1 MYYIIEDTLKEC
13 CKKDIMKNEKQ
24 FVAILTPKE
33 WSTNRDIFDMG
44 IDIEPD
50 TAEIHST
57 KAEVNYDSLTGTFSV
72 PDRSD
77 ITGDD
82 KKFAFALDEKG
93 IVFIDDSG
101 EAEKIINV
109 IKKSKKWRMPSL
121 ERFLYDFLNCIIK
134 DDLMIMEG
142 YERELDDMENA
153 ILNQGIDTVSNRVN
167 EIRDDI
173 RDLKTHYE
181 QLDDLAEVLEDNEN
195 NFFKKENLRYFR
207 MFLNRLDRFRDLSSS
222 LRDYTMQIHDLYKAQ
237 LEIKQNRIMTVL
249 TVVTTIFTPITVLTG
264 WYGMNFRYM
273 PELDMRYAYP
283 AMVII
288 SGVVVISGLIYFK
301 IKKWL

>member
-1 MYYIIEDTLKEC
+1 MYYIIDDTLKEC
-13 CKKDIMKNEKQ
+13 GKENIIKNKKQ
-24 FVAILTPKE
+24 FVATLTSEE
-33 WSTNRDIFDMG
+33 WISNRNIFDMG

-50 TAEIHST
+50 TSEIHST
-57 KAEVNYDSLTGTFSV
+57 KAEVNYDSLTGTFSI
-72 PDRSD
+72 PDRHD
-77 ITGDD
+77 ITGED

-93 IVFIDDSG
+93 VVFIDDSG
-101 EAEKIINV
+101 EADKIIVN

-134 DDLMIMEG
+134 DDLMIMES
-142 YERELDDMENA
+142 YERELDDMESA
-153 ILNQGIDTVSNRVN
+153 ILNRGTDTVSNRVN

-249 TVVTTIFTPITVLTG
+249 TVVTTVFTPITVFTG
-264 WYGMNFRYM
+264 WYGMNFKYM
-273 PELDMRYAYP
+273 PELNMRYAYP
-283 AMVII
+283 VFVII
-288 SGVVVISGLIYFK
+288 SAVVVISGLVYFK
-301 IKKWL
+301 LKKWL

>member
-13 CKKDIMKNEKQ
+13 NKEDVIKNKKQ
-24 FVAILTPKE
+24 FVVTLTSKE
-33 WSTNRDIFDMG
+33 WFVNRNIFDMG

-77 ITGDD
+77 LTGED

-101 EAEKIINV
+101 EAEKIIAF

-134 DDLMIMEG
+134 DDLMIMEN
-142 YERELDDMENA
+142 YERELDEMENA
-153 ILNQGIDTVSNRVN
+153 ILNHGIDTVSNRVN

-264 WYGMNFRYM
+264 WYGMNFKYM
-273 PELDMRYAYP
+273 PELDMRYGYP
-283 AMVII
+283 VLVII
-288 SGVVVISGLIYFK
+288 SAVVVISGLIYFK

>member
-24 FVAILTPKE
+24 FVAILTQKE

-77 ITGDD
+77 ITGED

-93 IVFIDDSG
+93 IVFIDDSE
-101 EAEKIINV
+101 EADKIIAV

-181 QLDDLAEVLEDNEN
+181 QLDDLAEVFEDNEN